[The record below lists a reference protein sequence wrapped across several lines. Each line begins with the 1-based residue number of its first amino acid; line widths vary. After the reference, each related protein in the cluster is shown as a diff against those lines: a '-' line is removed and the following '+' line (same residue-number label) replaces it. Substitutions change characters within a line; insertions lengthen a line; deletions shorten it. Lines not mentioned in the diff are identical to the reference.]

1 MQGSGGS
8 SLLSDISCAGL
19 RSGMTRLL
27 TFDHPFTV
35 QRRLRPADVGDRR
48 EESVGKHWDEALEG
62 VLAGLG
68 AWAEE
73 IWTGDPV
80 REGVARGDVDDDED
94 AFVPSG
100 VDKGEWPDAERA
112 SAAAARVERMAEGCS
127 DSAPGLWKM
136 DPM

>member
-1 MQGSGGS
+1 MEGSGGS
-8 SLLSDISCAGL
+8 SLFSDISCAGL

-35 QRRLRPADVGDRR
+35 HRRLRPADVGDRR
-48 EESVGKHWDEALEG
+48 VARVGKHWDEALEG

-68 AWAEE
+68 AWDEG
-73 IWTGDPV
+73 IWTGDPG

-94 AFVPSG
+94 ASVPSG
-100 VDKGEWPDAERA
+100 VDKGERPDAERA
-112 SAAAARVERMAEGCS
+112 SAAAARVERIAEGCS
-127 DSAPGLWKM
+127 DSAPGLWKR